1 MHRPT
6 VPLLLLACSQ
16 LAIVAHFCA
25 ISAFAADPAQAP
37 SAAPPAQSA
46 TKAPAPTSA
55 ASPSA
60 IPPSTPSATSV
71 ATSAETSPVTTDSA
85 ATVAPTSSDKP
96 KKIWTNEDVSGMKG
110 TISVVGDGRNSKAKN
125 AAQTPADPQYIANV
139 RKQIEK
145 FQEQMADADKELA
158 GLKNFSEGE
167 PVATPDREL
176 HKSYNSQ
183 PVDQQITNLQTKKKD
198 LQSKIDAL
206 LDEARKKGVE
216 PGQLR

>member
-6 VPLLLLACSQ
+6 VFPPLHVCSRLA
-16 LAIVAHFCA
+16 LAAYCCI
-25 ISAFAADPAQAP
+25 IS
-37 SAAPPAQSA
+37 
-46 TKAPAPTSA
+46 TSA
-55 ASPSA
+55 ASAAQTPATAQASQSSTKTTG
-60 IPPSTPSATSV
+60 PSTTATS
-71 ATSAETSPVTTDSA
+71 SAVTADSA
-85 ATVAPTSSDKP
+85 ATVAPSTTDKP
-96 KKIWTNEDVSGMKG
+96 KKVWTNEDVSGMKG
-110 TISVVGDGRNSKAKN
+110 PISVVGDGKNSKGKTSVQN
-125 AAQTPADPQYIANV
+125 PPDPTYVANV
-139 RKQIEK
+139 RKQLQK
-145 FQEQMADADKELA
+145 LQDQMADADKELA

-183 PVDQQITNLQTKKKD
+183 PIDQQMTNLQTKKKD

>member
-6 VPLLLLACSQ
+6 VFPLLRACSQ
-16 LAIVAHFCA
+16 LTLVVFCCT
-25 ISAFAADPAQAP
+25 ISASAATAAQAP
-37 SAAPPAQSA
+37 AAVPPAQNS
-46 TKAPAPTSA
+46 TKTPAPSSAVAPSTTSPGNSA
-55 ASPSA
+55 AAPD
-60 IPPSTPSATSV
+60 
-71 ATSAETSPVTTDSA
+71 VTANSS
-85 ATVAPTSSDKP
+85 ATVAPAPADKP
-96 KKIWTNEDVSGMKG
+96 KKVWTNEDVSGMKG
-110 TISVVGDGRNSKAKN
+110 PISVVGDARNSKGKTS
-125 AAQTPADPQYIANV
+125 AQNPPDPSYVANV
-139 RKQIEK
+139 RKQLQK
-145 FQEQMADADKELA
+145 LQEQMADADKELA

-183 PVDQQITNLQTKKKD
+183 PIDQQMNNLQTKKKE